1 MMKLVC
7 RVCNS
12 GAPMLLR
19 QRWFGSQLVAPAG
32 VLKSTEELPPLPKG
46 WHDCLYNR
54 VAASGDPRRSIV
66 PLLERWVQEG
76 RPVDQSDLREM
87 VKKMRSFRRNFHA
100 LEISTWMSDRRY
112 FCLSPGDVADRLD
125 LIKKVHG
132 LEQAESFFGNL
143 PKQLKVYQVHG
154 ALLSCYVQ
162 DKCVEKAEA
171 FFHRME
177 EANMLDSFAFNM
189 LMKMYND
196 IGQLALVDKIFQKM
210 KNKGFAPDIFT
221 YNILIE
227 AYATG
232 ANVEGVKKVLGSMK
246 HSEIAASC
254 YTYAIAAKGYVKSG
268 LIDEALVLLEES
280 KKLMP
285 RRKGNDA
292 YGFLILI
299 YSDIGD
305 KSEMY
310 RVWNMYK
317 SSDKVATSMYMC
329 MMGALLKLDDVEGAE
344 AILKEWES
352 VTSFHD
358 FRLPNLL
365 LGAYCTRGLLEKAEL
380 LVNKAI
386 ESGLA
391 PYANAWD
398 RLASLYFDC
407 GQNLKAVEAMKKALA
422 EGQAPWKPNPA
433 SVMRTLEYM
442 KEQKGVEEAE
452 GIVKLLKRHGPLAQE
467 IYNCLLTI
475 YMWAGKST
483 TDLLEQMAEDGF
495 RADEDTFKILEEKS
509 EKIIPQRTRKKKK
522 NVEQKAIKGTE
533 TDCKSAKLAA

>member
-1 MMKLVC
+1 MQLVR

-19 QRWFGSQLVAPAG
+19 ERWFGSQLVAPAG
-32 VLKSTEELPPLPKG
+32 VLMSTEELPPLPEG
-46 WHDCLYNR
+46 WHDSLYNR
-54 VAASGDPRRSIV
+54 IAAVGDPTLSVV

-76 RPVDQSDLREM
+76 RPVDQSELRVM
-87 VKKMRSFRRNFHA
+87 VKRMRSFCRYSHA

-112 FCLSPGDVADRLD
+112 FYLSPGDVADRLD

-132 LEQAESFFGNL
+132 LEHAESYFGNI
-143 PKQLKVYQVHG
+143 PKQLKVNQVHG
-154 ALLSCYVQ
+154 ALLNCYVQ

-171 FFHRME
+171 LFHRME
-177 EANMLDSFAFNM
+177 EANMLSSFAFNM
-189 LMKMYND
+189 LMKMYNE
-196 IGQLALVDKIFQKM
+196 IGQLARVDKIFQEM
-210 KNKGFAPDIFT
+210 KNKGFAPDNFT

-232 ANVEGVKKVLGSMK
+232 ANVEGVKKVLGSIK
-246 HSEIAASC
+246 HSEIAAGW
-254 YTYAIAAKGYVKSG
+254 YTYAVAAKGYVKSG
-268 LIDEALVLLEES
+268 LIDEALVLLKES

-285 RRKGNDA
+285 QRKGNAA
-292 YGFLILI
+292 YGFLLTV

-310 RVWNMYK
+310 QVWNKYK
-317 SSDKVATSMYMC
+317 SLDKVATSMYMC
-329 MMGALLKLDDVEGAE
+329 MMSGLLKLDDVEGAE

-352 VTSFHD
+352 VTSFRD

-365 LGAYCTRGLLEKAEL
+365 IGAYCKRGLLEKAEL

-422 EGQAPWKPNPA
+422 KGQAPWKPNPT

-442 KEQKGVEEAE
+442 KEQKDVEEAE
-452 GIVKLLKRHGPLAQE
+452 EIVKLLKRHGPLTQE
-467 IYNCLLTI
+467 IYNCLLSI
-475 YMWAGKST
+475 YMGAGKST

-495 RADEDTFKILEEKS
+495 RADEDTFKILEERS
-509 EKIIPQRTRKKKK
+509 EKISPQRTRKKKK
-522 NVEQKAIKGTE
+522 NVEQKT
-533 TDCKSAKLAA
+533 